1 MMNTLNLV
9 YTSLAL
15 SLLLLIINIWQG
27 IRLHRLEAVRRE
39 FFSSG
44 LKKDL
49 EQILIDQN
57 RSISQIKQ
65 ELKFIDKNLENL
77 ATDNRNNFQKIGFVR
92 YNPFDDAGGNISFAL
107 ALLNDH
113 DDGFVISSL
122 HGREGTRVYAKAVKN
137 TLSESKLT
145 EEELKAIKIAK

>member
-1 MMNTLNLV
+1 MHTLNLV
-9 YTSLAL
+9 YFSLAL
-15 SLLLLIINIWQG
+15 GFLLLLVIIWQG
-27 IRLHRLEAVRRE
+27 IRLYRLEAVRRE

-57 RSISQIKQ
+57 RSLSQIKQ
-65 ELKFIDKNLENL
+65 ELKLLDKNLENL
-77 ATDNRNNFQKIGFVR
+77 VNENRNNYQKVGFVR
-92 YNPFDDAGGNISFAL
+92 YNPFDDSGGNISFAL

-122 HGREGTRVYAKAVKN
+122 HGREGTRVYAKAIKN